1 MTERQARL
9 IRWAGGAIPLA
20 LLMLPF
26 VALVLTLG
34 TLDFPYL
41 EGRTALLLSY
51 WANTLA
57 YLALAGLSAGLV
69 GTAAAWII
77 YSYRF
82 PLRNLFGI
90 LLALPLAIPPYL
102 SASALVGFLDLTG
115 PVSRLA
121 GTLVPG
127 TTVHISPYGPVV
139 LGLLLGFQLYPYVY
153 LIVLPALGRGL
164 GAPLDAARTLGRKGV
179 FLFLSPGLGL
189 LRPFAAAGI
198 ALVLMEALGEYG
210 AAYTFGVP
218 TLTYGMFRSWQH
230 AWDLSS
236 TVLIG
241 LSMAVFAGALVLME
255 KLARKGRRYHQGTGS
270 TGLERERIKPTG
282 KAYPLVYGIL
292 VLAILPGLLVPVFQL
307 FWWLLRYQQ
316 SGLNRVLPALS
327 NTIVLIGVPGSAALA
342 LAIAGILSTRS
353 LRPAWG
359 TWAPLSTG
367 AALSYATPS
376 IVLALGIMQVF
387 GGASGALAAGSTIV
401 LGTAICIRFFSIAHN
416 GLSSAWSHRIRPY
429 LDAARV
435 FEPSWL
441 RQSLRISLPLMRPA
455 LASSALLLAIDIAK
469 ELNATLLLRPTGF
482 DTLPSLIFEQAT
494 QELPHL
500 AAIPGLTLIALTGVL
515 AVILYRRQN
524 HA

>member
-1 MTERQARL
+1 MTGRRARL
-9 IRWAGGAIPLA
+9 VRWAGGSLTLA
-20 LLMLPF
+20 LLAIPF

-34 TLDFPYL
+34 TMDFPYL

-51 WANTLA
+51 WINTLA
-57 YLALAGLSAGLV
+57 YLSLAGMSAALM
-69 GTAAAWII
+69 GTAAAWVM
-77 YSYRF
+77 YNYRF

-90 LLALPLAIPPYL
+90 LLALPLAIPSYL

-115 PVSRLA
+115 PISQLA
-121 GTLVPG
+121 GMLVPG
-127 TTVHISPYGPVV
+127 AAVHISPYGPVV

-164 GAPLDAARTLGRKGV
+164 GAPLDAARTLGRKGI

-189 LRPFAAAGI
+189 LRPFTAAGT

-218 TLTYGMFRSWQH
+218 TLTYGMFRAWQH

-241 LSMAVFAGALVLME
+241 ISMAVFAGALVMLE
-255 KLARKGRRYHQGTGS
+255 KLARKDRRYHQGTGS
-270 TGLERERIKPTG
+270 NGLERERIRPTG
-282 KAYPLVYGIL
+282 KAYPPIYGFL
-292 VLAILPGLLVPVFQL
+292 VLTILPGLLIPVFQL
-307 FWWLLRYQQ
+307 LWWLYRYRQ
-316 SGLNRVLPALS
+316 SSMARVLPALW
-327 NTIVLIGVPGSAALA
+327 NTLALIAIPGTAALV
-342 LAIAGILSTRS
+342 LAIAGILATRS

-376 IVLALGIMQVF
+376 IVLALGMMQAF
-387 GGASGALAAGSTIV
+387 GGASGALAAGSILV
-401 LGTAICIRFFSIAHN
+401 LGTALCIRFFSIAHS
-416 GLSSAWSHRIRPY
+416 GLTSAWSHRIRPY

-441 RQSLRISLPLMRPA
+441 RQNLRISLPLLRPA
-455 LASSALLLAIDIAK
+455 LASSALLLGIDIAK

-494 QELPHL
+494 QELPYF
-500 AAIPGLTLIALTGVL
+500 AAVPGLALITLTGVL
-515 AVILYRRQN
+515 AAILYRRHN